1 MSMMNSTLARTR
13 IDNPTGVLCNM
24 EEEPIIKLNLLGVLC
39 PIPVHETRRAMD
51 NCSPGQMLEII
62 CDDPETLHD
71 IPALCDR
78 LGAEI
83 RSVAEDSGEIRF
95 FIKAPKDN

>member
-1 MSMMNSTLARTR
+1 M
-13 IDNPTGVLCNM
+13 
-24 EEEPIIKLNLLGVLC
+24 
-39 PIPVHETRRAMD
+39 
-51 NCSPGQMLEII
+51 EII

>member
-1 MSMMNSTLARTR
+1 
-13 IDNPTGVLCNM
+13 
-24 EEEPIIKLNLLGVLC
+24 
-39 PIPVHETRRAMD
+39 MD
-51 NCSPGQMLEII
+51 NCSPGQMLEIV

-83 RSVAEDSGEIRF
+83 RSVAEDSSEIKFLIR
-95 FIKAPKDN
+95 ASREN

>member
-1 MSMMNSTLARTR
+1 M
-13 IDNPTGVLCNM
+13 
-24 EEEPIIKLNLLGVLC
+24 
-39 PIPVHETRRAMD
+39 
-51 NCSPGQMLEII
+51 EII

-83 RSVAEDSGEIRF
+83 RSVAEDSGEIIFLIR
-95 FIKAPKDN
+95 ASKDN